1 MDTVVYAEPEFIV
14 CVVAIIPAPKLGAVA
29 NIVAKLE

>member
-1 MDTVVYAEPEFIV
+1 MDTVVYAGPELII
-14 CVVAIIPAPKLGAVA
+14 CVVAIVPAPKLGAVT